1 MPGKYCNTFYLAI
14 RGTAQVS
21 TLERRAFSAYSE
33 IAIKVS
39 CKVEEEDPNKEN
51 DGHRSLNRK
60 LLRSNYRNGG
70 LSLTDLRVFLINPGF
85 LLLESNCIKSNNN
98 SYHMTE

>member
-14 RGTAQVS
+14 RGTAQV
-21 TLERRAFSAYSE
+21 LIVERRAFSAYSD

-39 CKVEEEDPNKEN
+39 CKVEEENTNKEN
-51 DGHRSLNRK
+51 DGHRSLYRK

-70 LSLTDLRVFLINPGF
+70 LSLTDLYVFLINPDVF
-85 LLLESNCIKSNNN
+85 LLESNCIKSKSN
-98 SYHMTE
+98 SWHTTE

>member
-1 MPGKYCNTFYLAI
+1 MPGKYCNTLYLAI

-39 CKVEEEDPNKEN
+39 CKAEEEDPNKEN

-60 LLRSNYRNGG
+60 LLRSNYRNSG
-70 LSLTDLRVFLINPGF
+70 LSLTDLRVFLINPDF